1 MRNGPIIVVLLVL
14 AAVFGAW
21 LGPAGE
27 RVDPE
32 VGPMEAF
39 FKYAIPRVGQ
49 ADKIY
54 LALTGK
60 NPEDPPAALM
70 ARFAGDI
77 YPYSKLTGRRTTSC
91 SIMLT
96 LLEWKQ
102 NQEAARCEGH
112 LKNGSQKYEIL
123 GTEMHLTSRGKWVVD
138 RAETYDTP
146 TRRWSPV
153 PSPTP

>member
-1 MRNGPIIVVLLVL
+1 MRNGPIIVVVLVL

-39 FKYAIPRVGQ
+39 FKYAIRRAGPVDQ
-49 ADKIY
+49 VY
-54 LALTGK
+54 LAVGDK
-60 NPEDPPAALM
+60 APADPPTALM

-77 YPYSKLTGRRTTSC
+77 FPYSKLEARKGTWC
-91 SIMLT
+91 SISLSQ
-96 LLEWKQ
+96 LEWKQ
-102 NQEAARCEGH
+102 SNEGARCEG
-112 LKNGSQKYEIL
+112 LSET
-123 GTEMHLTSRGKWVVD
+123 TEASEVLATELHLTSRGKWVVD
-138 RAETYDTP
+138 RAETYDGP

-153 PSPTP
+153 PSPSH